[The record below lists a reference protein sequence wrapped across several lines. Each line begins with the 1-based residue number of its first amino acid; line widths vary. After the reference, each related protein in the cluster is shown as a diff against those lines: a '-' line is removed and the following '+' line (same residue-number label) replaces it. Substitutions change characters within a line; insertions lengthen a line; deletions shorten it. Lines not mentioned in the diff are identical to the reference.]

1 MVGLRLRNE
10 SFHGEHNHT
19 HGGSVHETDMHE
31 YFNTYEAYV
40 RWYPFSKLQIMASM
54 PFSNN
59 FSSINGTKS
68 DKINGVGD
76 LMILGSY
83 QLYNTFP
90 SEEKKLRHRI
100 LAGAGIKFPTGKYNI
115 AVDGEVDE
123 LHQPGTGSTD
133 VIAGLNYFAKAGKS
147 GLHIYSTYKINT
159 TNQNEYRFADR
170 FNVNC
175 NYMYEIKKK
184 EFGFYPSTGVY
195 YETAGHDY
203 ANGSEVE
210 IFSIKKSA

>member
-1 MVGLRLRNE
+1 
-10 SFHGEHNHT
+10 
-19 HGGSVHETDMHE
+19 
-31 YFNTYEAYV
+31 
-40 RWYPFSKLQIMASM
+40 
-54 PFSNN
+54 
-59 FSSINGTKS
+59 
-68 DKINGVGD
+68 
-76 LMILGSY
+76 
-83 QLYNTFP
+83 
-90 SEEKKLRHRI
+90 
-100 LAGAGIKFPTGKYNI
+100 
-115 AVDGEVDE
+115 VDE

-159 TNQNEYRFADR
+159 TNKNEYRFADR

-175 NYMYEIKKK
+175 NYLYEIKKK

-210 IFSIKKSA
+210 NSGGNAFFANVGLDIFYKKISLNLAGQYPISQHLNGDQPQNHYRAVIGFNYLIN